1 SSLKTIL
8 ADPEPASRI
17 THAPMVSTL
26 AYSMDSNVDAVA
38 GIARWAEG
46 IVIDLDAKA
55 WRDLE
60 DAERAIHDG
69 LGAYAGDLAL
79 RVSSEELNLASVG
92 YAPLREFSMRVY
104 RDFLS
109 LAADL
114 RAPYLVVD
122 AHFPHRSLVE
132 RDV

>member
-1 SSLKTIL
+1 MF
-8 ADPEPASRI
+8 AFRAASDG
-17 THAPMVSTL
+17 L
-26 AYSMDSNVDAVA
+26 
-38 GIARWAEG
+38 
-46 IVIDLDAKA
+46 AKA

-104 RDFLS
+104 RDFLT

-114 RAPYLVVD
+114 RAPYLIVD
-122 AHFPHRSLVE
+122 AHFPHRSLGE
-132 RDV
+132 RDVAKPPSGCAGPCERTTDPRPAPTAIPLTRSSLASSP